1 MTTAVVSGGTRGIG
15 RALSLRLA
23 ALGHRVIALYR
34 GDGPAAEQTER
45 AGAGRITA
53 LRCDLTRPDEIHA
66 VSARITGEYG
76 APSVLVNNAGVNRDR
91 SFLSMTAED
100 WDTVLAT
107 NLSGP
112 FHLSRALAPVMV
124 EAGGGSIVN
133 IASTTAIRPRSN
145 GANYCASKAGL
156 IQLTKCLALELAP
169 HIRVNALLP
178 TDRSTCSDVRTRPCS
193 SHAYQELLMP
203 ASAATSARRSP
214 GVRRRGEPGSPTS
227 AGASRSRR
235 ERRNAPNS
243 RSGPLAPPPLML
255 PPPRTADYLPGGVRH
270 APRV

>member
-1 MTTAVVSGGTRGIG
+1 MTTSVVSGGTRGIG

-34 GDGPAAEQTER
+34 GDDRAAEQTEK
-45 AGAGRITA
+45 AGEGRIAT
-53 LRCDLTRPDEIHA
+53 LRCDLTRPHEIQA
-66 VSARITGEYG
+66 VCDRITGEYG
-76 APSVLVNNAGVNRDR
+76 APAVLVNNAGVNRDR
-91 SFLSMTAED
+91 PFLSMTAED

-124 EAGGGSIVN
+124 EAGGGGIVN
-133 IASTTAIRPRSN
+133 VASTTAIRPRRD

-178 TDRSTCSDVRTRPCS
+178 GFTDTDEVTERYRLDDPER
-193 SHAYQELLMP
+193 L
-203 ASAATSARRSP
+203 ATVLDTIPARRL
-214 GVRRRGEPGSPTS
+214 GTTDDMADALEYLVTARGGYVT
-227 AGASRSRR
+227 GQQ
-235 ERRNAPNS
+235 
-243 RSGPLAPPPLML
+243 LIV
-255 PPPRTADYLPGGVRH
+255 DGGH
-270 APRV
+270 FMG

>member
-1 MTTAVVSGGTRGIG
+1 MTISVVSGGTRGIG

-34 GDGPAAEQTER
+34 GDDFAAQQTAK
-45 AGAGRITA
+45 AGQGRIET
-53 LRCDLTRPDEIHA
+53 LRCDLARPEEIRA
-66 VSARITGEYG
+66 VCYRITGEYG

-91 SFLSMTAED
+91 PFLSMTTED

-112 FHLSRALAPVMV
+112 FHLSQALAPAMT

-133 IASTTAIRPRSN
+133 VASTTAIRPRVN

-156 IQLTKCLALELAP
+156 LQLTKCLALELAP

-178 TDRSTCSDVRTRPCS
+178 GFTDTEEVTERYRLDDPER
-193 SHAYQELLMP
+193 L
-203 ASAATSARRSP
+203 AAVLDTIPGRRL
-214 GVRRRGEPGSPTS
+214 GTAEDMADALEFLVT
-227 AGASRSRR
+227 A
-235 ERRNAPNS
+235 
-243 RSGPLAPPPLML
+243 RSGYVSGQQLIV
-255 PPPRTADYLPGGVRH
+255 DGGH
-270 APRV
+270 FMG

>member
-156 IQLTKCLALELAP
+156 LQLTKCLALELAP

-178 TDRSTCSDVRTRPCS
+178 GFTDTDEVTERYRLDDPER
-193 SHAYQELLMP
+193 L
-203 ASAATSARRSP
+203 AAVLDTVPARRLGTTDDMADALEYLVS
-214 GVRRRGEPGSPTS
+214 T
-227 AGASRSRR
+227 RS
-235 ERRNAPNS
+235 S
-243 RSGPLAPPPLML
+243 
-255 PPPRTADYLPGGVRH
+255 YLTGQQLVVDGGH
-270 APRV
+270 FMG

>member
-23 ALGHRVIALYR
+23 ALGYRVIALYR

-100 WDTVLAT
+100 WDMVLAT

-178 TDRSTCSDVRTRPCS
+178 GFTDTDEVTERYRLDDPER
-193 SHAYQELLMP
+193 L
-203 ASAATSARRSP
+203 AAVLDTVPARRLGTTDDMADALEYLVS
-214 GVRRRGEPGSPTS
+214 T
-227 AGASRSRR
+227 RS
-235 ERRNAPNS
+235 S
-243 RSGPLAPPPLML
+243 
-255 PPPRTADYLPGGVRH
+255 YLTGQQLVVDGGH
-270 APRV
+270 FMG

>member
-23 ALGHRVIALYR
+23 ALGYRVIALYR

-178 TDRSTCSDVRTRPCS
+178 GFTDTDEVTERYRLDDPER
-193 SHAYQELLMP
+193 L
-203 ASAATSARRSP
+203 AAVLDTVPARRLGTTDDMADALEYLVS
-214 GVRRRGEPGSPTS
+214 T
-227 AGASRSRR
+227 RS
-235 ERRNAPNS
+235 S
-243 RSGPLAPPPLML
+243 
-255 PPPRTADYLPGGVRH
+255 YLTGQQLVVDGGH
-270 APRV
+270 FMG

>member
-1 MTTAVVSGGTRGIG
+1 MTISVVSGGTRGIG

-34 GDGPAAEQTER
+34 GDDFAAQETAK
-45 AGAGRITA
+45 AGDGRIET
-53 LRCDLTRPDEIHA
+53 LRCDLARPEDVQA
-66 VSARITGEYG
+66 VCDGITDAYG

-91 SFLSMTAED
+91 SFMSMTAED

-112 FHLSRALAPVMV
+112 FHLTRALVPAMA

-133 IASTTAIRPRSN
+133 VASTTAIRPRAN

-156 IQLTKCLALELAP
+156 LQLTKCLALELAP

-178 TDRSTCSDVRTRPCS
+178 GFTDTEEVTERYRLDDPER
-193 SHAYQELLMP
+193 L
-203 ASAATSARRSP
+203 AAVLETIPGRRLGTAEDMADALEFLVSAR
-214 GVRRRGEPGSPTS
+214 
-227 AGASRSRR
+227 
-235 ERRNAPNS
+235 
-243 RSGPLAPPPLML
+243 SGFVTGQQLIV
-255 PPPRTADYLPGGVRH
+255 DGGH
-270 APRV
+270 FMG

>member
-23 ALGHRVIALYR
+23 ALGYRVIALYR

-156 IQLTKCLALELAP
+156 LQLTKCLALELAP

-178 TDRSTCSDVRTRPCS
+178 GFTDTDEVTERYRLDDPER
-193 SHAYQELLMP
+193 L
-203 ASAATSARRSP
+203 AAVLDTVPARRLGTTDDMADALEYLVS
-214 GVRRRGEPGSPTS
+214 T
-227 AGASRSRR
+227 RS
-235 ERRNAPNS
+235 S
-243 RSGPLAPPPLML
+243 
-255 PPPRTADYLPGGVRH
+255 YLTGQQLVVDGGH
-270 APRV
+270 FMG